1 MTPDER
7 ERLINLCGRI
17 ADETNYKRFTE
28 LTLELSYLLERHG
41 DELKTNDRSQA

>member
-7 ERLINLCGRI
+7 ERLMGLCARI
-17 ADETNYKRFTE
+17 ADETNYKRFIE

-41 DELKTNDRSQA
+41 DELKSSDRSSP